1 MHQGKA
7 CYLAALSKSEDYEST
22 TQHFNLDTKEYTM
35 PKSTFIPAGD
45 HDFLIWMEHFIA
57 NLTPATG
64 ATESEIAAL
73 KAARADFRAKIIH
86 TNDAAAPAS
95 SLNEV
100 KRNRGIR
107 FGSSSTPLHY
117 IEATC

>member
-1 MHQGKA
+1 V
-7 CYLAALSKSEDYEST
+7 
-22 TQHFNLDTKEYTM
+22 

-45 HDFLIWMEHFIA
+45 HDFLVWTEHFIP
-57 NLTPATG
+57 NLTPASG
-64 ATESEIAAL
+64 VTESDVTAL
-73 KAARADFRAKIIH
+73 KAASADFRAKIVH
-86 TNDAAAPAS
+86 TNDAAPLAS
-95 SLNEV
+95 SLDEV